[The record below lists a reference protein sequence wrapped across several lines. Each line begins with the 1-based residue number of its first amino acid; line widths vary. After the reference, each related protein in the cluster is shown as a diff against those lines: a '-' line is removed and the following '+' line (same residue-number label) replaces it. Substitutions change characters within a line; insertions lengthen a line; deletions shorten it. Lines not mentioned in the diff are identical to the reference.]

1 MTAEEQGSTRLE
13 KRLGLLDVYAICTGA
28 MFASGFFLLPGIA
41 FGNAGPAVVAAYL
54 ISSVLMVPGMF
65 SIAELSSAMP
75 RAAGTY
81 FFIHRS
87 LGPLAGTIGGFGDW
101 LVLTFKSAFA
111 LVGMG
116 AYLTLFFDV
125 PVRPVAIGL
134 TVAFGALNIFGAKET
149 ARLQVWLVVVLLA
162 IMTFFLAA
170 GAFQLLGE
178 PTGVVGDRF
187 DPFLTAGSA
196 GLVSTVGLVFI
207 SYAGL
212 TKVAAAAEEIDNL
225 DRNLPLAM
233 VLALLTIGVI
243 YVGGVFILVGSLD
256 ASVLTDD
263 LTPVATSAEQV
274 LGFLPGPLG
283 VGLIVLAAVTA
294 FASTGN
300 AGILTASR
308 YPLAMA
314 RDRLTWSGFG
324 RLGRFGT
331 PTVGIIATCALMIAS
346 IVLLDVERLASLG
359 SAFLLLMFAFINLSV
374 IIMRESRVS
383 SYGPGFRSP
392 LYPWM
397 QIVGIVTTTGLLFTL
412 GLFYVVFVT
421 VIMVGA
427 GLWYRFYAKGKVP
440 NRGAIYGLFKRLGE
454 REGAAIDEELWSIL
468 QERGASEE
476 DSFDEL
482 VTRAHVLDV
491 PGRIDLADVLGMVA
505 DEFRGRLERPLEGL
519 DEQLSGAVAESVVPD
534 RTLAAVTDLA
544 RDDLDRH
551 EIVLV
556 RAQRGMRVNG
566 ARRFPGSQPDHAEES
581 THGAAVQALIFLVGP
596 DRRVTQHL
604 RLFAQLVTMVE
615 EGTFSDRWRRAHD
628 DQELLE
634 TLLRG
639 ERFASLV
646 VGSEGPPA
654 AMVDKRLRDLVF
666 PGNTLV
672 ALVRRGDQTI
682 VPSGETLL
690 RAGDRITVI
699 GAPVDVAELRGR
711 G

>member
-1 MTAEEQGSTRLE
+1 
-13 KRLGLLDVYAICTGA
+13 
-28 MFASGFFLLPGIA
+28 
-41 FGNAGPAVVAAYL
+41 
-54 ISSVLMVPGMF
+54 
-65 SIAELSSAMP
+65 
-75 RAAGTY
+75 
-81 FFIHRS
+81 
-87 LGPLAGTIGGFGDW
+87 
-101 LVLTFKSAFA
+101 
-111 LVGMG
+111 
-116 AYLTLFFDV
+116 
-125 PVRPVAIGL
+125 
-134 TVAFGALNIFGAKET
+134 
-149 ARLQVWLVVVLLA
+149 
-162 IMTFFLAA
+162 
-170 GAFQLLGE
+170 
-178 PTGVVGDRF
+178 
-187 DPFLTAGSA
+187 
-196 GLVSTVGLVFI
+196 
-207 SYAGL
+207 
-212 TKVAAAAEEIDNL
+212 
-225 DRNLPLAM
+225 
-233 VLALLTIGVI
+233 
-243 YVGGVFILVGSLD
+243 
-256 ASVLTDD
+256 
-263 LTPVATSAEQV
+263 
-274 LGFLPGPLG
+274 
-283 VGLIVLAAVTA
+283 
-294 FASTGN
+294 
-300 AGILTASR
+300 
-308 YPLAMA
+308 
-314 RDRLTWSGFG
+314 
-324 RLGRFGT
+324 
-331 PTVGIIATCALMIAS
+331 
-346 IVLLDVERLASLG
+346 
-359 SAFLLLMFAFINLSV
+359 
-374 IIMRESRVS
+374 
-383 SYGPGFRSP
+383 
-392 LYPWM
+392 
-397 QIVGIVTTTGLLFTL
+397 
-412 GLFYVVFVT
+412 
-421 VIMVGA
+421 
-427 GLWYRFYAKGKVP
+427 
-440 NRGAIYGLFKRLGE
+440 LGE